1 MVWECPA
8 VTSIEAAKNREVAFF
23 NWGRRNYNSGDTS
36 VKSSVLGKRK
46 NQGLI
51 KANVTRLL
59 KMLAGIMIGSDPR
72 KEMVV
77 PKGQAVTNI
86 LRV

>member
-8 VTSIEAAKNREVAFF
+8 GTSTKAAKNRELSLIGALEIIIQE
-23 NWGRRNYNSGDTS
+23 THIQ
-36 VKSSVLGKRK
+36 VKSSVLWKRK

-59 KMLAGIMIGSDPR
+59 KLSGRNNDW
-72 KEMVV
+72 
-77 PKGQAVTNI
+77 
-86 LRV
+86 L

>member
-1 MVWECPA
+1 MHVTFYPQFSRAVAVVWECPA
-8 VTSIEAAKNREVAFF
+8 VTSIEVAKNRELSLTGAV
-23 NWGRRNYNSGDTS
+23 GIIIQETHIR

-59 KMLAGIMIGSDPR
+59 KMSGRNNDW
-72 KEMVV
+72 V
-77 PKGQAVTNI
+77 
-86 LRV
+86 

>member
-8 VTSIEAAKNREVAFF
+8 VTSIEAAKNRELSLFGALGTVIQETHI
-23 NWGRRNYNSGDTS
+23 R
-36 VKSSVLGKRK
+36 VKSSVLGRRQ

-59 KMLAGIMIGSDPR
+59 KLSGRNNDW
-72 KEMVV
+72 
-77 PKGQAVTNI
+77 
-86 LRV
+86 L

>member
-8 VTSIEAAKNREVAFF
+8 VTSTKAAKNRELSLIGALEIIIQETHI
-23 NWGRRNYNSGDTS
+23 R

-46 NQGLI
+46 NPGLI

-59 KMLAGIMIGSDPR
+59 KLSGRNNDW
-72 KEMVV
+72 
-77 PKGQAVTNI
+77 
-86 LRV
+86 L